1 MTTQTL
7 NYLDA
12 IAHLPAGGTLI
23 LNEVPWDEYE
33 QLLTDLGDSAGVRV
47 SYDQGRLEIMSPT
60 AKHEKF
66 AQVITLLVWIA
77 AEELDVV
84 VEGLGTTTYKQE
96 WLAKG
101 VEPDA
106 CFYIL
111 NAEAIIGKE
120 RIDLRI
126 DPAPDVV
133 VEIDISH
140 ESTRKLA
147 IYAGMGVPEVWRY
160 DGKRAYIYQLTG
172 QDYVAVDASVVIPV
186 FTTEVLSRFLEQ
198 GKTEG
203 QTAVRRSFR
212 EWLRAEKSSGDS

>member
-12 IAHLPAGGTLI
+12 ITRLPPGGTLI
-23 LNEVPWDEYE
+23 LTDVPWEEYE
-33 QLLTDLGDSAGVRV
+33 QLLSDLGDCYAARIT
-47 SYDQGRLEIMSPT
+47 YDQGRLEIMSPSS
-60 AKHEKF
+60 KHERF
-66 AQVITLLVWIA
+66 AQLITLLAWTA
-77 AEELDVV
+77 AEESNVDI
-84 VEGLGTTTYKQE
+84 ESLGSTTYKQE

-106 CFYIL
+106 CFYIT
-111 NAEAIIGKE
+111 NAASIIGKE

-126 DPAPDVV
+126 DPPPDIV

-160 DGKRAYIYQLTG
+160 DGKRAHIYQLVG
-172 QDYVAVDASVVIPV
+172 QDYLAVNASLVLPV
-186 FTTEVLSRFLEQ
+186 FTTDVLARFLEQ

-212 EWLRAEKSSGDS
+212 EWLQAQKS

>member
-1 MTTQTL
+1 MATQTL

-47 SYDQGRLEIMSPT
+47 SYDQGRLEIMSPSS
-60 AKHEKF
+60 KHEKL
-66 AQVITLLVWIA
+66 ALLITLLLWTA

-84 VEGLGTTTYKQE
+84 VEGLGTTTYKLK

-106 CFYIL
+106 CFYIS
-111 NAEAIIGKE
+111 NAEAIIGSE
-120 RIDLRI
+120 QIDLRN
-126 DPAPDVV
+126 DPPPDLV
-133 VEIDISH
+133 VETDGSH

-147 IYAGMGVPEVWRY
+147 IYASMGVPEIWRY
-160 DGKRAYIYQLTG
+160 DGKQAHIYQLVDR
-172 QDYVAVDASVVIPV
+172 DYAPVNSSLVLPV
-186 FTTEVLSRFLEQ
+186 FTTHVLSRFLEQ

-212 EWLRAEKSSGDS
+212 EWLRTHAS

>member
-1 MTTQTL
+1 MATQTL

-47 SYDQGRLEIMSPT
+47 SYDQGRLEVMSPSS
-60 AKHEKF
+60 KHEQF
-66 AQVITLLVWIA
+66 ARLMTLLVWTA
-77 AEELDVV
+77 GEETDVV
-84 VEGLGTTTYKQE
+84 IESLGSTTYKQQ

-101 VEPDA
+101 VEPDD
-106 CFYIL
+106 CFYIS

-120 RIDLRI
+120 RIDLKI
-126 DPAPDVV
+126 DPPPDLV

-160 DGKRAYIYQLTG
+160 DGKRAHIYKLVG
-172 QDYVAVDASVVIPV
+172 QDYLAVSASLVLPV
-186 FTTEVLSRFLEQ
+186 FTTDVLSRFLEQ
-198 GKTEG
+198 GKSEG
-203 QTAVRRSFR
+203 QTALRRSFR
-212 EWLRAEKSSGDS
+212 AWLRAQVS

>member
-1 MTTQTL
+1 MATQTL

-33 QLLTDLGDSAGVRV
+33 QLLADLGDGAGVRV
-47 SYDQGRLEIMSPT
+47 SYDKGRLEVMSPSS
-60 AKHEKF
+60 KHEKF
-66 AQVITLLVWIA
+66 ALLITLLVWA
-77 AEELDVV
+77 ATEELDVV
-84 VEGLGTTTYKQE
+84 IESLGSTTYKLK

-106 CFYIL
+106 CFYVP
-111 NAEAIIGKE
+111 NAEAIIGNE
-120 RIDLRI
+120 QIDLRV
-126 DPAPDVV
+126 DPPPDIV

-147 IYAGMGVPEVWRY
+147 IYAAMGVPEVWRY
-160 DGKRAYIYQLTG
+160 DGKRAHILQLAG
-172 QDYVAVDASVVIPV
+172 QEYLEVNDSLVLPV
-186 FTTEVLSRFLEQ
+186 FTTELLSRFLEQ

-212 EWLRAEKSSGDS
+212 EWLRTHRS